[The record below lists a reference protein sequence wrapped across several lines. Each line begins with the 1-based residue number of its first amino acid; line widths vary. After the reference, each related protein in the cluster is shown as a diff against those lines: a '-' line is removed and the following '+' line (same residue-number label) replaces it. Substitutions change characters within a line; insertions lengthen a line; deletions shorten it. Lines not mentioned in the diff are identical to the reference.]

1 MTHGGDVSVYD
12 RLRHD
17 DAQLCALL
25 AAGRL
30 ERELQAVFGTA
41 LHAELSALAHHA
53 ARVARAAARRAAAG
67 TATAAATSPTVI
79 VVPGILGSQ
88 LGEPRA
94 APLPPDL
101 LWLDPQDVIG
111 GRLTRLR
118 LPGTPLVA
126 LGALPLSYLPLRLR
140 LQAAGLRVEVHDYDW
155 RLDLETLAQPL
166 AARVRAIDGPVA
178 IVAHSMGGLLVRAAM
193 PLLADT
199 RLERVVL
206 LGVPQRGAYGAVQAL
221 RGSYPV
227 VRRLAALDARHD
239 AESLAREVFAT
250 FPSLYQLLPDA
261 GWAGTDL
268 HDAANW
274 PAHGPRPDAT
284 LLARARGFLAS
295 LPPADARFC
304 QVVGTGQRT
313 VTGIRRAA
321 RGPAGAGGF
330 RYAIDGNGDGTVAS
344 GSALLPGLPTW
355 SVRCEHSRLPRDAR
369 VGRALV
375 ELLAGREPARLAK
388 LAPPSPTSV
397 PIVPRRAQVDDREL
411 ARNWNAKLD
420 WAHME
425 GEARREYLENLNLSP
440 PQYAARGPRD
450 AAP

>member
-1 MTHGGDVSVYD
+1 VTNGGEVSVYD

-25 AAGRL
+25 AAGKL

-53 ARVARAAARRAAAG
+53 ARVARAAARRASSGAPAPP
-67 TATAAATSPTVI
+67 ATPTVV

-88 LGEPRA
+88 IGELRP

-101 LWLDPQDVIG
+101 LWLDPQDVIA
-111 GRLTRLR
+111 GRLGRLR
-118 LPGTPLVA
+118 LPGAPLVP

-155 RLDLETLAQPL
+155 RLDLTMLAPAL
-166 AARVRAIDGPVA
+166 AARVRAVDGPVA
-178 IVAHSMGGLLVRAAM
+178 IVAHSMGGLLVRAAL
-193 PLLADT
+193 PLLADAQ
-199 RLERVVL
+199 LERVIL

-227 VRRLAALDARHD
+227 VRRLAALDAHHD
-239 AESLAREVFAT
+239 AESLASDVFAG

-261 GWAGTDL
+261 DWAGTDL
-268 HDAANW
+268 HDATNW
-274 PAHGPRPDAT
+274 PGHGPRPDPT
-284 LLARARGFLAS
+284 LLVRARGFLAS
-295 LPPADARFC
+295 LPPVDGRFC

-313 VTGIRRAA
+313 VSGIRRAA

-330 RYAIDGNGDGTVAS
+330 RYAIDGNGDGTVAN

-375 ELLAGREPARLAK
+375 ELLAGREPARLTK
-388 LAPPSPTSV
+388 LPAPAATDV
-397 PIVPRRAQVDDREL
+397 AAVPRRAQVDDREL
-411 ARNWNAKLD
+411 SRNWNAKLD
-420 WAHME
+420 WSQM
-425 GEARREYLENLNLSP
+425 GGDARREYLENLNLSP

>member
-1 MTHGGDVSVYD
+1 MPQVPDVSVYD

-17 DAQLCALL
+17 DQQLCALL

-30 ERELQAVFGTA
+30 ERELQAVFGPA
-41 LHAELSALAHHA
+41 LHRELSALA
-53 ARVARAAARRAAAG
+53 RRAARRTPRDGQG
-67 TATAAATSPTVI
+67 TASTVVI
-79 VVPGILGSQ
+79 VPGILGSQ
-88 LGEPRA
+88 LGELRA

-118 LPGTPLVA
+118 LPGVPLVP

-140 LQAAGLRVEVHDYDW
+140 LQAAGHRTEVHDFDW
-155 RLDLETLAQPL
+155 RLDLTTLVASL
-166 AARVRAIDGPVA
+166 VARVRAIDGPVA
-178 IVAHSMGGLLVRAAM
+178 IVAHSMGGLLARAAL
-193 PLLADT
+193 PLLDGM
-199 RLERVVL
+199 RLERVVFV
-206 LGVPQRGAYGAVQAL
+206 GVPQRGAFGAVQAL

-239 AESLAREVFAT
+239 AESLANEVFGS

-274 PAHGPRPDAT
+274 PAQGPRPDAA
-284 LLARARGFLAS
+284 LLAQASGFLAA
-295 LPPADARFC
+295 LPPADARCC
-304 QVVGTGQRT
+304 QLVGTGQRT

-321 RGPAGAGGF
+321 RGPGGAAGF
-330 RYAIDGNGDGTVAS
+330 RYLVDSGGDGTVAS
-344 GSALLPGLPTW
+344 GSALLPDLPTW
-355 SVRCEHSRLPRDAR
+355 ALRCEHSRLPRDAR
-369 VGRALV
+369 VGRALL
-375 ELLAGREPARLAK
+375 ELLAGREPARLAR
-388 LAPPSPTSV
+388 LPPPAAPSPAGARPRT
-397 PIVPRRAQVDDREL
+397 RRAQVDDREL

-420 WAHME
+420 WAQMS

-440 PQYAARGPRD
+440 PQYAARGPRGP
-450 AAP
+450 AP